1 MHCAVVHARPVGG
14 GSVGAKEGREHHR
27 EVDAHRRIRGRVGTL
42 IKPGRRPMMVV
53 IIDDHHAAWPA
64 RRGRA
69 SYELRQEE
77 VVGTCEAE
85 VRAPW

>member
-1 MHCAVVHARPVGG
+1 
-14 GSVGAKEGREHHR
+14 
-27 EVDAHRRIRGRVGTL
+27 
-42 IKPGRRPMMVV
+42 MMVV